1 MLINKINDNLKF
13 YGNTGI
19 VLGSGL
25 DHIVKLLK
33 NKYTLPYH
41 IIDSFPR
48 STVDGHKGEF
58 ISGYVGN
65 IQVLLARGRLH
76 YYEGIE
82 LDEVIMPLKIFHK
95 LGIKNII
102 ITNSSGSL
110 RLKNSIGSLMLIDG
124 HYDCTFLSDEAV
136 PKLIAGESYY
146 NKKMMD
152 LALSSAKKTGID
164 LLIGKYCWMLG
175 PAYETPAEIK
185 FLKSIGGD
193 AVGMSTL
200 PEIEY
205 AKKVG
210 MKIIVLSALT
220 NFAAG
225 LKNEVLKHEDVLSN
239 AKKIESNFSK
249 LVEKIIDQI
258 GS

>member
-1 MLINKINDNLKF
+1 MLSNRINDTLNF
-13 YGNTGI
+13 NGDTGI
-19 VLGSGL
+19 IIGSGL
-25 DHIVKLLK
+25 DHIVNLLE
-33 NKYTLPYH
+33 NKQTLPYH
-41 IIDSFPR
+41 NIDSFPQ

-58 ISGYVGN
+58 ISGYIGN
-65 IQVLLARGRLH
+65 NQVLLARGRLH

-82 LDEVIMPLKIFHK
+82 LEKVIMPLKIFHK

-152 LALSSAKKTGID
+152 LALSSAKKTDIE

-175 PAYETPAEIK
+175 PAYETPAEIQ

-193 AVGMSTL
+193 VVGMSTL

-205 AKKVG
+205 AKKLG

-249 LVEKIIDQI
+249 LVEKIIGQI

>member
-1 MLINKINDNLKF
+1 M
-13 YGNTGI
+13 TA
-19 VLGSGL
+19 
-25 DHIVKLLK
+25 HQRA
-33 NKYTLPYH
+33 T
-41 IIDSFPR
+41 
-48 STVDGHKGEF
+48 
-58 ISGYVGN
+58 
-65 IQVLLARGRLH
+65 
-76 YYEGIE
+76 
-82 LDEVIMPLKIFHK
+82 
-95 LGIKNII
+95 
-102 ITNSSGSL
+102 
-110 RLKNSIGSLMLIDG
+110 
-124 HYDCTFLSDEAV
+124 
-136 PKLIAGESYY
+136 
-146 NKKMMD
+146 
-152 LALSSAKKTGID
+152 
-164 LLIGKYCWMLG
+164 
-175 PAYETPAEIK
+175 ETPAEIQ